1 MNRLNRFKVQGAG
14 FKVRLGSGF
23 MGSGVSVLLALAA
36 PGVAGAQAA
45 PPRVEV
51 GGGLRRVG
59 GAPLG
64 DMDAK
69 LGTASGGTFV
79 QFGSSS
85 ELGATPAVEGR
96 VGVRLTRSLWAEAS
110 VSYGTTELETR
121 LDSDVESIPDTTVSE
136 SIARYTIEGA
146 LVASLDGWR
155 WGAVVPFVSLGG
167 GYLRELHEGR
177 TFVESG
183 RLLHAGGGVTVPLR
197 TEAGAGTTAGIRADA
212 RAIVRSGGVQ
222 FDDDVMIVPAAG
234 VSVFFRF

>member
-1 MNRLNRFKVQGAG
+1 MTRFTVQGSR

-23 MGSGVSVLLALAA
+23 GGSWFWVLVLAA
-36 PGVAGAQAA
+36 PGVASAQAPVA

-51 GGGLRRVG
+51 GGGVRWVG
-59 GAPLG
+59 GAALG
-64 DMDAK
+64 DMDAT
-69 LGTASGGTFV
+69 LGTASGGTFT

-85 ELGATPAVEGR
+85 ELGPTPAVEGR
-96 VGVRLTRSLWAEAS
+96 VGVRLTRSLWAEAN
-110 VSYGTTELETR
+110 VSYGTTELRTR

-155 WGAVVPFVSLGG
+155 LGAVVPFVSVGG

-177 TFVESG
+177 TLVESG
-183 RLLHAGGGVTVPLR
+183 RLFHAGGGVTVPLR
-197 TEAGAGTTAGIRADA
+197 TQAGAGTTVGVRADA

-234 VSVFFRF
+234 VSVLFRF